1 MELGVIGLAGSGK
14 STVFN
19 TLTRGRVSTA
29 SGAAAKSNVGAAKVP
44 DGRLG
49 VLAGIFKPK
58 RVTNAEV
65 QYIDLLNT
73 PEGLGKDQ
81 GMGGEYFNVLQRVD
95 ALVHVVRAFQN
106 PAVPH
111 IQGSID
117 PLRDIAALDME
128 LTFSDV
134 VILERRLERLDT
146 ELKGAK
152 AQERDRINRESAL
165 LKKINEGL
173 MAETPL
179 REQGLSDDE
188 KKRISALQLLTAKPL
203 LVLLNVGEDQLSGIS
218 RLEADVQQE
227 VNRPNVSCVAI
238 CGRLEEELSQM
249 DEEDEAEFRKSLNAG
264 EPGQDKVVQASYR
277 LLGLVSFLTGGP
289 VEVRAWPV
297 PRNTPAVQAAGRIH
311 SDMERGFI
319 RAEVVPYHDLAE
331 CGSTAEAKRRGLL
344 RVEGKG
350 YPVQDG
356 DVIHFLFNV

>member
-1 MELGVIGLAGSGK
+1 MELGIIGLARSGK

-29 SGAAAKSNVGAAKVP
+29 SGATAKSNVGTAKVP

-49 VLAGIFKPK
+49 VLADIFKPK
-58 RVTNAEV
+58 RVINAEV

-73 PEGLGKDQ
+73 PEGLGKDR
-81 GMGGEYFNVLQRVD
+81 GISGEYFNVLQRVD
-95 ALVHVVRAFQN
+95 ALVHVVRAFEN

-111 IQGSID
+111 IQGNVD
-117 PLRDIAALDME
+117 PLRDISTLDLE

-134 VILERRLERLDT
+134 AILERRLERLDA

-165 LKKINEGL
+165 LDSIKERL
-173 MAETPL
+173 LEETPL
-179 REQGLSDDE
+179 REQELTDDE
-188 KKRISALQLLTAKPL
+188 KKQISALQLLTAKPL
-203 LVLLNVGEDQLSGIS
+203 LVLLNVGEDQLPGIS
-218 RLEADVQQE
+218 RLEADLQQE
-227 VNRPNVSCVAI
+227 VNRPNVSCVAL

-249 DEEDEAEFRKSLNAG
+249 DEEEEAEFRKSLNAG
-264 EPGQDKVVQASYR
+264 EPGHDKVVQGSYR
-277 LLGLVSFLTGGP
+277 LLGLVSFLTGNP
-289 VEVRAWPV
+289 NDVRAWPV

-319 RAEVVPYHDLAE
+319 RAEVVPCDDLVE
-331 CGSTAEAKRRGLL
+331 CGSLAEARRRGLL

>member
-1 MELGVIGLAGSGK
+1 MELGIIGLARSGK

-29 SGAAAKSNVGAAKVP
+29 SGATAKSNIGAAKVP
-44 DGRLG
+44 DERLG

-58 RVTNAEV
+58 RVINAEV

-81 GMGGEYFNVLQRVD
+81 GIAGEYFNVLQRVD

-111 IQGSID
+111 IQGSVD
-117 PLRDIAALDME
+117 PLRDIATLDLE

-134 VILERRLERLDT
+134 AILERRLERLDA

-165 LKKINEGL
+165 LDNIKERL
-173 MAETPL
+173 LEETPL
-179 REQGLSDDE
+179 REQELTDE
-188 KKRISALQLLTAKPL
+188 ERKQISALQLLTAKPL
-203 LVLLNVGEDQLSGIS
+203 LVLLNVGEDQLSSLGQ
-218 RLEADVQQE
+218 LEADLQQK
-227 VNRPNVSCVAI
+227 VNRPNVSCVAL

-249 DEEDEAEFRKSLNAG
+249 DEEEEAEFRKSLNAG
-264 EPGQDKVVQASYR
+264 EPGHDKVVQGSYR
-277 LLGLVSFLTGGP
+277 LLGLVSFLTGNLND
-289 VEVRAWPV
+289 VRAWPI
-297 PRNTPAVQAAGRIH
+297 PRDTPAVQAAGRIH

-319 RAEVVPYHDLAE
+319 RAEVVPYHDLVE
-331 CGSTAEAKRRGLL
+331 CGSLAEARRRGLL

>member
-1 MELGVIGLAGSGK
+1 MELGIIGLARSGK

-29 SGAAAKSNVGAAKVP
+29 SGATAKSNIGIAKVP
-44 DGRLG
+44 DERLG

-58 RVTNAEV
+58 RVINAEV

-73 PEGLGKDQ
+73 PEGLGRDQ
-81 GMGGEYFNVLQRVD
+81 GIGGEYFNVLQRVD
-95 ALVHVVRAFQN
+95 ALVHVVRAFEN

-111 IQGSID
+111 IQGNVD
-117 PLRDIAALDME
+117 PLRDIATLDLE

-134 VILERRLERLDT
+134 AILERRLERLDA

-165 LKKINEGL
+165 LDNIKERL
-173 MAETPL
+173 LEETPL
-179 REQGLSDDE
+179 REQEITDEE
-188 KKRISALQLLTAKPL
+188 KKQISALQLLTAKPL
-203 LVLLNVGEDQLSGIS
+203 LVLLNIGEDQLSSIS
-218 RLEADVQQE
+218 RLEADLRQK
-227 VNRPNVSCVAI
+227 VNRPNVSCVAL

-249 DEEDEAEFRKSLNAG
+249 DEEEEAEFRKSLNAG
-264 EPGQDKVVQASYR
+264 EPGHDRVVQGSYR
-277 LLGLVSFLTGGP
+277 LLGLVSFLTGNP
-289 VEVRAWPV
+289 NDVRAWTI
-297 PRNTPAVQAAGRIH
+297 PRNTAAVQAAGRIH

-319 RAEVVPYHDLAE
+319 RAEVIPYDDLVD
-331 CGSTAEAKRRGLL
+331 CGSLSEARRRGLL
-344 RVEGKG
+344 RVEGKS

>member
-44 DGRLG
+44 DERLA

-81 GMGGEYFNVLQRVD
+81 GIGGEYFNVLQRVD

-165 LKKINEGL
+165 LDNIKERL
-173 MAETPL
+173 LQETPL
-179 REQGLSDDE
+179 REQELTDDE
-188 KKRISALQLLTAKPL
+188 KKRVSAFQLLTAKPM
-203 LVLLNVGEDQLSGIS
+203 LVLLNLGEEQLSDLD

-227 VNRPNVSCVAI
+227 VNRPNVSCVAL

-249 DEEDEAEFRKSLNAG
+249 EEEEEVEFRKSLNAG

>member
-1 MELGVIGLAGSGK
+1 MELGIIGLARSGK

-29 SGAAAKSNVGAAKVP
+29 SGATAKSNIGAAKVP

-58 RVTNAEV
+58 RVINAEV
-65 QYIDLLNT
+65 QYTDLLNT
-73 PEGLGKDQ
+73 PEGLGRDQ
-81 GMGGEYFNVLQRVD
+81 GIGGEYFNVLQRVD
-95 ALVHVVRAFQN
+95 ALVHVVRAFEN

-111 IQGSID
+111 TQGNVD
-117 PLRDIAALDME
+117 PLRDIALLDLE

-134 VILERRLERLDT
+134 AILERRLERLDA

-152 AQERDRINRESAL
+152 AQERDRINRESTL
-165 LKKINEGL
+165 LGNIRERL
-173 MAETPL
+173 LEETPV
-179 REQGLSDDE
+179 REQELTGDE
-188 KKRISALQLLTAKPL
+188 KKQISALQLLTAKPL
-203 LVLLNVGEDQLSGIS
+203 LVLLNIGEDQLPSVGQ
-218 RLEADVQQE
+218 LEADLQQE
-227 VNRPNVSCVAI
+227 VNRPNVSCVAL

-249 DEEDEAEFRKSLNAG
+249 DEEEETEFRKSLNAG
-264 EPGQDKVVQASYR
+264 EPGHDRVVRGSYR

-289 VEVRAWPV
+289 NEVRAWPIIQ
-297 PRNTPAVQAAGRIH
+297 NTPAVQAAGRIH

-319 RAEVVPYHDLAE
+319 RAEVIPYDDLVE
-331 CGSTAEAKRRGLL
+331 CGSLAEAKRRGLL
-344 RVEGKG
+344 RLEGKG

>member
-1 MELGVIGLAGSGK
+1 MELGIIGLARSGK

-29 SGAAAKSNVGAAKVP
+29 SGATAKSNIGAAKVP
-44 DGRLG
+44 DERLG

-58 RVTNAEV
+58 RVINAEV

-81 GMGGEYFNVLQRVD
+81 GIGGEYFNVLQRVD
-95 ALVHVVRAFQN
+95 ALVHVVRAFED
-106 PAVPH
+106 PTVPH
-111 IQGSID
+111 IQGNVD
-117 PLRDIAALDME
+117 PLRDIATLDLE

-134 VILERRLERLDT
+134 AILERRLERLDA

-165 LKKINEGL
+165 LDNIKERL
-173 MAETPL
+173 LEETPL
-179 REQGLSDDE
+179 REQELTDDE
-188 KKRISALQLLTAKPL
+188 KKQISALQLLTAKPL
-203 LVLLNVGEDQLSGIS
+203 LVLLNVGEDQLSGIG
-218 RLEADVQQE
+218 RLEADLQQE
-227 VNRPNVSCVAI
+227 VNRPNVSCVAL

-249 DEEDEAEFRKSLNAG
+249 DEEEEAEFRKSLNAG
-264 EPGQDKVVQASYR
+264 EPGHDKVVQGSYR
-277 LLGLVSFLTGGP
+277 LLGLVSFLTGNLND
-289 VEVRAWPV
+289 VRAWPI
-297 PRNTPAVQAAGRIH
+297 PRDTPAVQAAGRIH

-319 RAEVVPYHDLAE
+319 RAEVVPYDDLVE
-331 CGSTAEAKRRGLL
+331 CGSLAEARRRGLL

>member
-1 MELGVIGLAGSGK
+1 MELGIIGLARSGK

-29 SGAAAKSNVGAAKVP
+29 SGATAKSNVGTAKVP

-58 RVTNAEV
+58 RVINAEV

-81 GMGGEYFNVLQRVD
+81 GIGGEYFNVLQRVD

-117 PLRDIAALDME
+117 PLRDISTLDLE

-134 VILERRLERLDT
+134 AILERRLERLDA

-152 AQERDRINRESAL
+152 AQERDRINRESAILDNIKERL
-165 LKKINEGL
+165 LEE
-173 MAETPL
+173 APL
-179 REQGLSDDE
+179 REQELPDEE
-188 KKRISALQLLTAKPL
+188 KKQISALQLLTAKPL
-203 LVLLNVGEDQLSGIS
+203 LVLLNVGEDQMSGITQ
-218 RLEADVQQE
+218 LEADLQQK
-227 VNRPNVSCVAI
+227 VNRPNVSCVAL

-249 DEEDEAEFRKSLNAG
+249 EEEEEAEFRRSLNAG
-264 EPGQDKVVQASYR
+264 EPGHDKVVQASYR
-277 LLGLVSFLTGGP
+277 LLGLVSFLTGNP
-289 VEVRAWPV
+289 NDVRAWPIS
-297 PRNTPAVQAAGRIH
+297 RNTPAVQAAGRIH

-319 RAEVVPYHDLAE
+319 RAEVVPYDDLAE
-331 CGSTAEAKRRGLL
+331 CGSLAEARRRGLL

>member
-1 MELGVIGLAGSGK
+1 MELGIIGLARSGK

-19 TLTRGRVSTA
+19 TLTRGRVSTS
-29 SGAAAKSNVGAAKVP
+29 SGANAKSNIGTAKVP

-58 RVTNAEV
+58 RVINAEV

-73 PEGLGKDQ
+73 PEGLGKDR
-81 GMGGEYFNVLQRVD
+81 GISGEYFNVLQRVD
-95 ALVHVVRAFQN
+95 ALVHVVRAFED

-117 PLRDIAALDME
+117 PLRDVSTLDLE

-134 VILERRLERLDT
+134 AILERRLERLDA

-165 LKKINEGL
+165 LDNTKERL
-173 MAETPL
+173 LEETPL
-179 REQGLSDDE
+179 REQDLTDEE
-188 KKRISALQLLTAKPL
+188 KKQISALQLLTAKPL

-218 RLEADVQQE
+218 RLEADLQQK
-227 VNRPNVSCVAI
+227 VNRPNVSCVAL

-249 DEEDEAEFRKSLNAG
+249 DEEEEAEFRKSLNAG
-264 EPGQDKVVQASYR
+264 EPGHDKVVQGSYR
-277 LLGLVSFLTGGP
+277 LLGLVSFLTGNP
-289 VEVRAWPV
+289 NEVRAWPI

-319 RAEVVPYHDLAE
+319 RAEVVPYHDLVE
-331 CGSTAEAKRRGLL
+331 CGSLAEARRRGLL

-350 YPVQDG
+350 YPVKDG

>member
-1 MELGVIGLAGSGK
+1 MELGIIGLSRSGK

-29 SGAAAKSNVGAAKVP
+29 SGATAKSNIGIAKVP
-44 DGRLG
+44 DERLT
-49 VLAGIFKPK
+49 VLADIFKPK
-58 RVTNAEV
+58 RVTAAEV

-73 PEGLGKDQ
+73 PEGLGRDQ
-81 GMGGEYFNVLQRVD
+81 GIGGEYFNVLQRVD

-111 IQGSID
+111 IQGNVD
-117 PLRDIAALDME
+117 PIRDIATLDLE

-134 VILERRLERLDT
+134 AILERRLERLDA

-165 LKKINEGL
+165 LYNIKERL
-173 MAETPL
+173 LEETPL
-179 REQGLSDDE
+179 REQELADEE
-188 KKRISALQLLTAKPL
+188 KKQISALQLLTAKPL
-203 LVLLNVGEDQLSGIS
+203 LVLLNIGEDQLSSIS
-218 RLEADVQQE
+218 RLEDDLQQK
-227 VNRPNVSCVAI
+227 VNRPNVSCVAL

-249 DEEDEAEFRKSLNAG
+249 DEEEEAEFRRSLNAG
-264 EPGQDKVVQASYR
+264 EPGHDRVVQGSYR
-277 LLGLVSFLTGGP
+277 LLGLVSLLTGNP
-289 VEVRAWPV
+289 NDVRAWTI

-319 RAEVVPYHDLAE
+319 RAEVIPYDDLVD
-331 CGSTAEAKRRGLL
+331 CGSLSEARRRGLL
-344 RVEGKG
+344 RVEGKS